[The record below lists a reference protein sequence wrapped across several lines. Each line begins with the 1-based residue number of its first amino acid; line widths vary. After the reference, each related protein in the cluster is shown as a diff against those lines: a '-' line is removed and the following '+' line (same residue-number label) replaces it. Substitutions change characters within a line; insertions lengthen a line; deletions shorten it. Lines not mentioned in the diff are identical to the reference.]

1 MQQKLQRYRPSPSCR
16 CITYYRNAALNAEM
30 QQKLQRCSISPTDL
44 APVTEIQPKL
54 QMQQQMQRC
63 KSSHIDSVAGSSCRG
78 AAPSTE
84 MKQVLQRCSKYYIE
98 MQHQTQ

>member
-1 MQQKLQRYRPSPSCR
+1 MQQKLQRYRPSCR

-84 MKQVLQRCSKYYIE
+84 MKQVLQDAAS
-98 MQHQTQ
+98 TT